1 MRAPWLGLLVLLAAC
16 ASSPAADPPAPVT
29 IEVPIQVIGNVVL
42 VAASVNGGR
51 TAVLVVDTGASAT
64 ILTPRL
70 LKRLELAVPADAPRR
85 KLMVVGGEKLDVPF
99 IRIATIAIGEAILK
113 DQEVGVYDI
122 DPESALPEGLLGG
135 DILHRYRVTLDRTAK
150 RMRLEPLSR

>member
-1 MRAPWLGLLVLLAAC
+1 MRAPWLGLLVLLPGC
-16 ASSPAADPPAPVT
+16 ASSAADAPSPAT
-29 IEVPIQVIGNVVL
+29 IEVPIQIISNVVL

-51 TAVLVVDTGASAT
+51 SAILVVDTGASST

-70 LKRLELAVPADAPRR
+70 LKRLEVVVPADAPRR
-85 KLMVVGGEKLDVPF
+85 KLTVVGGEKLDVPF
-99 IRIATIAIGEAILK
+99 IRIATIAIGAAILK

-122 DPESALPEGLLGG
+122 NPEAALPEGLLGG
-135 DILHRYRVTLDRTAK
+135 DILHRFRVTLDRTAK

>member
-1 MRAPWLGLLVLLAAC
+1 MRAPWLGLLVLLPGC
-16 ASSPAADPPAPVT
+16 ASAAADAPSPVI
-29 IEVPIQVIGNVVL
+29 IEVPIQIISNVVL

-51 TAVLVVDTGASAT
+51 SAILVVDTGASST

-70 LKRLELAVPADAPRR
+70 LKRLEVVVPADAPRR
-85 KLMVVGGEKLDVPF
+85 KLTVVGGEKLDVPF

-122 DPESALPEGLLGG
+122 NPEAPLPEGLLGG
-135 DILHRYRVTLDRTAK
+135 DILHRFRVTLDRTAK